1 MATGQKW
8 FNTVRLRDAFGAYG
22 HAMPS
27 RLVEQHSI
35 ISRASNVARGA
46 ASHLRLKHLNGPVF
60 IFAQGRSVP
69 ISRGSPPIS
78 G

>member
-1 MATGQKW
+1 MATGQQW
-8 FNTVRLRDAFGAYG
+8 FNTVRLRDAFGAYC

-27 RLVEQHSI
+27 SLVEQHSI
-35 ISRASNVARGA
+35 TGWASN
-46 ASHLRLKHLNGPVF
+46 LNGPVF

>member
-27 RLVEQHSI
+27 GLVTQHCI
-35 ISRASNVARGA
+35 IGRASN
-46 ASHLRLKHLNGPVF
+46 LNGPVCF
-60 IFAQGRSVP
+60 FAQGRSVP

-78 G
+78 GG

>member
-1 MATGQKW
+1 MTTGQKW
-8 FNTVRLRDAFGAYG
+8 FDTVRPREAFGAYG
-22 HAMPS
+22 HAMLS

-35 ISRASNVARGA
+35 ISRANN
-46 ASHLRLKHLNGPVF
+46 LNGPVF

>member
-1 MATGQKW
+1 MVTGQTW

-27 RLVEQHSI
+27 RLVEQRSI
-35 ISRASNVARGA
+35 ISWASN
-46 ASHLRLKHLNGPVF
+46 LNGPVF

>member
-27 RLVEQHSI
+27 HLVEQHCI
-35 ISRASNVARGA
+35 TGWASN
-46 ASHLRLKHLNGPVF
+46 LNGPVY

-69 ISRGSPPIS
+69 ISRGSPPVS